1 MKRIASPRRKKP
13 TAHPEAGFTLTELIV
28 GLLVASMLIVGLVEL
43 TRRYA
48 DTSGDIRSTVAD
60 ARASRVL
67 SGLFAMLE
75 RADPGT
81 LVVTPD
87 RVEARVGGKD
97 VRIQLEASSRGA
109 SLSWRSPDF
118 QRSIDLPSGAR
129 FERRSD
135 ALVVLRIP
143 GAEIPIAMATPRRNL
158 PYDCLFDTVTLECR
172 P

>member
-1 MKRIASPRRKKP
+1 MKRIVSPCHKRR

-28 GLLVASMLIVGLVEL
+28 GLLVASILVIGLVEL

-60 ARASRVL
+60 ARASRIVG
-67 SGLFAMLE
+67 GLFEALE

-87 RVEARVGGKD
+87 RVEARIGGKD
-97 VRIQLEASSRGA
+97 VRMQLEASSHGA
-109 SLSWRSPDF
+109 SLSWHSPDI
-118 QRSIDLPSGAR
+118 QRSIDIPSGAR

-135 ALVVLRIP
+135 ALVVLRVP
-143 GAEIPIAMATPRRNL
+143 GAEIPIAMATLRRDL
-158 PYDCLFDTVTLECR
+158 PYDCQFDTVTLECR
-172 P
+172 S